1 MDPPPPAP
9 PAPPQEEEFFLEQ
22 ILKLVGDRAHGQA
35 TNDQVENAISAA
47 FGGGDQQAAAPPQ
60 PLKPK
65 ATKKPKPEIK
75 QVPQKEQEPESPD
88 KQEESEEEE
97 SEEEETPQSKQSNTN
112 SNIEVDMEDYDDIS
126 ENDDAKLKA
135 TAAFTRSA
143 PRRSTRKRSAS
154 SNAPATTANDDNKNS
169 EGEDDDDEKEDESDD
184 QPKKKQAKT
193 TKKKPPKPAKKP
205 KVTPK
210 KKATPKNPKAF
221 QINYDHIP
229 LGQQGCHMM
238 QTFGDGKYPA
248 PATVEA
254 ALLGARHKLQNAI
267 QDARCVRRRSAK
279 AFLSA
284 RAVMSADTPGK
295 PDLSEKQ
302 EWSSEIMYRAMTG
315 HDGLSNSRTKC
326 GFDVEQLQQLFPEE
340 MNAYMVWNEMRSE
353 MEKSKQQE
361 QDEKDEAAAVAAAE
375 ANAEAK
381 NPGSKDYVKKKEV
394 EVPAVKD
401 NDKDKDDDEI
411 VVGGHLR
418 ARAAHFDKRTNKMK
432 DDWYLAFTEVRRG
445 SFLPAKSKLSVQEK
459 QWDNQKTKNK
469 GRPTGGVWQHMSA
482 VQVRFLHWIGFDPSS
497 ALPPPDEETTACL
510 GFLGYDFFG
519 RIIEKAIFLKNLAN
533 LKATGGE
540 VDERE
545 VPLDMK
551 EGEQLEASDIK
562 RAMQDPDIKPVP
574 LYGVSQD
581 SDKKQGPQLYFGPG
595 FEDRLEMEMEEYVLE
610 KTLLILLLLSQSS
623 WSAYCILLAFTLTA
637 LLRTNQSNL
646 FFFLH
651 FF

>member
-1 MDPPPPAP
+1 MHPPQRGADDSQSSSTEAAAAAA
-9 PAPPQEEEFFLEQ
+9 APPQEEEFFLEQ

-35 TNDQVENAISAA
+35 TNDQVESAISAA
-47 FGGGDQQAAAPPQ
+47 FGGGDQQPPQQQPPKAKTKAKQPPPRAPP
-60 PLKPK
+60 KPP
-65 ATKKPKPEIK
+65 PK
-75 QVPQKEQEPESPD
+75 QEPDQELETSD
-88 KQEESEEEE
+88 KEESEEEE
-97 SEEEETPQSKQSNTN
+97 EQETPQSKRSNS
-112 SNIEVDMEDYDDIS
+112 SNIDVDLEDYDDIS
-126 ENDDAKLKA
+126 ESENAEL
-135 TAAFTRSA
+135 TNGAAPKHPPA
-143 PRRSTRKRSAS
+143 PSSTLRRSSRKRSAS
-154 SNAPATTANDDNKNS
+154 STAPTKANDVDNNAEDKNGQGGGDEDR
-169 EGEDDDDEKEDESDD
+169 EGEGDDQ

-193 TKKKPPKPAKKP
+193 TKKQPKNAKKP
-205 KVTPK
+205 KATTQKKAAPK
-210 KKATPKNPKAF
+210 KTKVPL
-221 QINYDHIP
+221 ISYDHIP
-229 LGQQGCHMM
+229 LGPQGCHMM
-238 QTFGDGKYPA
+238 QTFGDGKYPI
-248 PATVEA
+248 PDTVEA

-267 QDARCVRRRSAK
+267 QDARCVRRRNAK
-279 AFLSA
+279 AYISA
-284 RAVMSADTPGK
+284 RAVVQGDKPGK

-361 QDEKDEAAAVAAAE
+361 QDEKEEAAAVAAAE
-375 ANAEAK
+375 AKAEAK
-381 NPGSKDYVKKKEV
+381 NPGSKLYEKSVDADD
-394 EVPAVKD
+394 VPAVKD
-401 NDKDKDDDEI
+401 NDNDKDDDDEN

-445 SFLPAKSKLSVQEK
+445 SFLPAKSKLSARER

-519 RIIEKAIFLKNLAN
+519 RIVEKSIFLRNLAN
-533 LKATGGE
+533 LKAAGGE

-545 VPLDMK
+545 VPLEMQ
-551 EGEQLEASDIK
+551 EGEQLEASDIE
-562 RAMQDPDIKPVP
+562 RAMEDPDIKPVP

-581 SDKKQGPQLYFGPG
+581 SDKKQGAQLYFGPG
-595 FEDRLEMEMEEYVLE
+595 FEDRLEMEMEE
-610 KTLLILLLLSQSS
+610 
-623 WSAYCILLAFTLTA
+623 
-637 LLRTNQSNL
+637 
-646 FFFLH
+646 
-651 FF
+651 

>member
-1 MDPPPPAP
+1 MPTSSRDTDEQKSSAAAAAAPPAP

-35 TNDQVENAISAA
+35 TNDQVESAISAA
-47 FGGGDQQAAAPPQ
+47 FGGGEQQQQQQPQPQQ
-60 PLKPK
+60 PLKAQPK
-65 ATKKPKPEIK
+65 
-75 QVPQKEQEPESPD
+75 QEPKKEAKLPPKKEPETPN
-88 KQEESEEEE
+88 KQEDSDETESE
-97 SEEEETPQSKQSNTN
+97 EEEETPQSKQSKSN
-112 SNIEVDMEDYDDIS
+112 SANIDVDMEDYDDIS
-126 ENDDAKLKA
+126 ENEEVEVKA
-135 TAAFTRSA
+135 T
-143 PRRSTRKRSAS
+143 PQKQPVLRRSTRKRSAS
-154 SNAPATTANDDNKNS
+154 STTTPTTNDKDNEKDEDKNDEDDDEDEK
-169 EGEDDDDEKEDESDD
+169 EGEDKQDEDE
-184 QPKKKQAKT
+184 PKKKQAKT
-193 TKKKPPKPAKKP
+193 IDKKSPKPDKKP
-205 KVTPK
+205 KAAPKAKKVRK
-210 KKATPKNPKAF
+210 KKLPS
-221 QINYDHIP
+221 IDYDHIP

-238 QTFGDGKYPA
+238 QTFGDGKYPI

-267 QDARCVRRRSAK
+267 QDARCVRRRNAK
-279 AFLSA
+279 AFKSA
-284 RAVMSADTPGK
+284 RSVLQADKPGK
-295 PDLSEKQ
+295 LDVSEKQ

-326 GFDVEQLQQLFPEE
+326 GFDVEQLQQLYPEE

-375 ANAEAK
+375 AKAEAK
-381 NPGSKDYVKKKEV
+381 NPGSKDYGKKKEV

-401 NDKDKDDDEI
+401 NDKDKDRDDDDEN

-432 DDWYLAFTEVRRG
+432 DDWYMTFTEVRRG
-445 SFLPAKSKLSVQEK
+445 SFLPAKSKLSAQER

-469 GRPTGGVWQHMSA
+469 GRPTAGVWQHMSA

-519 RIIEKAIFLKNLAN
+519 RIVEKAIFLRNLAN
-533 LKATGGE
+533 LKAAGGE

-545 VPLDMK
+545 VPLEMK
-551 EGEQLEASDIK
+551 EGEQLEASDIE
-562 RAMQDPDIKPVP
+562 RAMQDADIKPVP

-595 FEDRLEMEMEEYVLE
+595 FEDRLEMEMEE
-610 KTLLILLLLSQSS
+610 
-623 WSAYCILLAFTLTA
+623 
-637 LLRTNQSNL
+637 
-646 FFFLH
+646 
-651 FF
+651 